1 MQNYLLKC
9 KHNNYHIVQ
18 TVPCENNDTHS
29 KDSFTIANQQSWHLF
44 LTLVLQSYGEFH
56 VIYDQSNPTKC
67 KISFHTILNETLKMH
82 VFTFTSA
89 WPLIA
94 FTIVEKNVKMI
105 WKTLLIGLST
115 TNFTVRGLI
124 WILNG
129 KTIRFA
135 LQTQLETS
143 IHLLMMDSGSK
154 RVTFLKSRETTSPR
168 PSSRLLNPIIN
179 PSYFSLHVNGQTN
192 RPHLLWLIVLFQITT
207 WCSTL

>member
-9 KHNNYHIVQ
+9 KHDNYHIVQ

-44 LTLVLQSYGEFH
+44 LTLALQSYGEFH

-94 FTIVEKNVKMI
+94 FTIVEKMS
-105 WKTLLIGLST
+105 KTLLIGLST

-154 RVTFLKSRETTSPR
+154 RVTFLKSPR
-168 PSSRLLNPIIN
+168 PSSRFLNPIIN
-179 PSYFSLHVNGQTN
+179 PSYFSLHVNGQAN
-192 RPHLLWLIVLFQITT
+192 RPHLLWLIVLFLITR
-207 WCSTL
+207 WCFTL

>member
-9 KHNNYHIVQ
+9 KHDNYHIVQ

-44 LTLVLQSYGEFH
+44 LTLALQSYGEFH

-94 FTIVEKNVKMI
+94 FTIVEKMS
-105 WKTLLIGLST
+105 KTLLIGLST

-135 LQTQLETS
+135 LQAQHETS

>member
-9 KHNNYHIVQ
+9 KHDNYHIVQ

-56 VIYDQSNPTKC
+56 VIYDQSNPIKY
-67 KISFHTILNETLKMH
+67 KISYNLKQNLSNACLH
-82 VFTFTSA
+82 LHIS
-89 WPLIA
+89 LA
-94 FTIVEKNVKMI
+94 FNCFYNCRKNVKMI

-135 LQTQLETS
+135 LQTQLET
-143 IHLLMMDSGSK
+143 
-154 RVTFLKSRETTSPR
+154 
-168 PSSRLLNPIIN
+168 
-179 PSYFSLHVNGQTN
+179 
-192 RPHLLWLIVLFQITT
+192 
-207 WCSTL
+207 

>member
-1 MQNYLLKC
+1 MWKQWYSQQRFFHYCQSTKLTSFFNTCFTKLWWVSCNIWPIKSNKMQ
-9 KHNNYHIVQ
+9 
-18 TVPCENNDTHS
+18 D
-29 KDSFTIANQQSWHLF
+29 
-44 LTLVLQSYGEFH
+44 
-56 VIYDQSNPTKC
+56 
-67 KISFHTILNETLKMH
+67 
-82 VFTFTSA
+82 FTSHNLKRNLENA
-89 WPLIA
+89 CLHLHISLA
-94 FTIVEKNVKMI
+94 FNCFYNRRKNVKMI

-115 TNFTVRGLI
+115 TNFIVRGLI

-192 RPHLLWLIVLFQITT
+192 RPHLLWLIILFQITT